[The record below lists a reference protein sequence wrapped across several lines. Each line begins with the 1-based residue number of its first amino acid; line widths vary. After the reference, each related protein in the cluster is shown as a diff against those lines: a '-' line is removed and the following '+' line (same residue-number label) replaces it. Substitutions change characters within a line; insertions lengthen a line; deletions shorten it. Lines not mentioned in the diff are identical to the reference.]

1 MVDLLNISFNLLN
14 NECMGQNSARKDFLH
29 IKSRKLNLDT
39 GLDFHIQRQ
48 KQILCF
54 IEEILNIYIL

>member
-1 MVDLLNISFNLLN
+1 
-14 NECMGQNSARKDFLH
+14 MGQNSAGKDFLH